1 MKVSCIA
8 VDDEPLALG
17 KIVDY
22 IGQVPYLDLKGQFE
36 NGLEALTFL
45 QENEVDLLFLDIQMP
60 QILGTQLL
68 QIINKKPQVIF
79 TTAYSEYAIEGF
91 NLDVVDYLLKPIS
104 FGRFLQATQ
113 KVLDRKGKAPVKASV
128 ISADAKRS
136 DYFFVKTE
144 TKLQKVKFDD
154 ILYVEGLRDYL
165 SIYTKTERI
174 LTLQNFNELLSKLP
188 PYFVRV
194 HKSFVISIH
203 QIDQI
208 EKSRVLIGEKYISIG
223 ETYKK
228 AFMDSID
235 DYS

>member
-1 MKVSCIA
+1 MKISCIA
-8 VDDEPLALG
+8 VDDEPLALD
-17 KIVDY
+17 KITDY
-22 IGQVPYLDLKGQFE
+22 ISQVPFLDLKGQFE

-45 QENEVDLLFLDIQMP
+45 QQNDVDLLFLDIQMP

-68 QIINKKPQVIF
+68 QIINKKPQVIL

-113 KVLDRKGKAPVKASV
+113 KALDRKSKSPSQPTIVAFDTSKP
-128 ISADAKRS
+128 

-144 TKLQKVKFDD
+144 TKLQKVRFDN

-174 LTLQNFNELLSKLP
+174 LTLQNFNELLEKLP

-194 HKSFVISIH
+194 HKSFAVSMH

-208 EKSRVLIGEKYISIG
+208 EKARVLIGEKYIAIG
-223 ETYKK
+223 ETYKRT
-228 AFMDSID
+228 FMESIKK
-235 DYS
+235 YS

>member
-1 MKVSCIA
+1 MKISCIT

-22 IGQVPYLDLKGQFE
+22 IGQVPYLELKGQFE

-68 QIINKKPQVIF
+68 QIINKKPQVVF

-113 KVLDRKGKAPVKASV
+113 KVLDRRGKTPAKKSV
-128 ISADAKRS
+128 EADVTKS

-144 TKLQKVKFDD
+144 TKLQKVKFND

-174 LTLQNFNELLSKLP
+174 LTLQNFNELLNKLP

-208 EKSRVLIGEKYISIG
+208 EKNRVLIGEKYISIG

-235 DYS
+235 AYS